1 MKHKSHSA
9 LLYILVIIGAVA
21 GIVLGLAWPAAGV
34 AMKPL
39 STVFIALIKMMIVPV
54 IFCTIVTGVGSI
66 AKAATVGKVG
76 GLAFGY
82 FMVMSTV
89 ALVLGL
95 VVGNILKPGEGLD
108 VHALIQGSSPQTAA
122 VLGSAKESAPTDGTS
137 PIVAFLLGII
147 PHSLL
152 TPFTD
157 GDVLAGLLIAVL
169 VGFAIQG
176 MGERG
181 RPLLRGVEHVQ
192 VLVFRLLA
200 MVMWTAPIGAFGGLA
215 ALLGAAGWEALLS
228 LVVVMFG
235 FYLTC
240 AIFVFLVLG
249 LFLYAVARI
258 NVFKLFAYLGKEFL
272 LILATSSSESAL
284 PRVIAKLEHL
294 GLDRSTVGISIPTGY
309 SFNLDGTAIYLT
321 MASLFIADAMGK
333 PLSIGEQ
340 VGLLLFMIIA
350 SHGAAGVSGAGLA
363 TLAGGLQ
370 AARPDLLSGLGIVVG
385 IDRFMSE
392 ARALTNF
399 AGNSIAAVIV
409 ATWTRT
415 VDRPQMV
422 KVLAGGDPFDEAAFE
437 RGEIHAERE
446 EARPA
451 S

>member
-1 MKHKSHSA
+1 
-9 LLYILVIIGAVA
+9 
-21 GIVLGLAWPAAGV
+21 
-34 AMKPL
+34 
-39 STVFIALIKMMIVPV
+39 
-54 IFCTIVTGVGSI
+54 
-66 AKAATVGKVG
+66 
-76 GLAFGY
+76 
-82 FMVMSTV
+82 
-89 ALVLGL
+89 
-95 VVGNILKPGEGLD
+95 
-108 VHALIQGSSPQTAA
+108 
-122 VLGSAKESAPTDGTS
+122 
-137 PIVAFLLGII
+137 
-147 PHSLL
+147 
-152 TPFTD
+152 
-157 GDVLAGLLIAVL
+157 
-169 VGFAIQG
+169 
-176 MGERG
+176 
-181 RPLLRGVEHVQ
+181 
-192 VLVFRLLA
+192 
-200 MVMWTAPIGAFGGLA
+200 
-215 ALLGAAGWEALLS
+215 
-228 LVVVMFG
+228 
-235 FYLTC
+235 
-240 AIFVFLVLG
+240 
-249 LFLYAVARI
+249 
-258 NVFKLFAYLGKEFL
+258 
-272 LILATSSSESAL
+272 
-284 PRVIAKLEHL
+284 
-294 GLDRSTVGISIPTGY
+294 
-309 SFNLDGTAIYLT
+309 